1 MSAAPQPIF
10 TAPFDAV
17 AERYD
22 ETFTSSIIGRA
33 QRAMVWKELEKT
45 FRAGDRVL
53 EIGCGTGADAC
64 FLADRGVYVTATDA
78 SAQMIEV
85 TSRRIRTNGLDNF
98 AHPHVLPAENISL
111 LGTTEPFEGALSN
124 FGALNCVNDL
134 QQLAA
139 DLAGFLR
146 PGAKVFLCW
155 MGPYC
160 VWEMLS
166 YALKGNWTKAFR
178 RLRRKG
184 VTAKLTDGALI
195 HVQYPSADSLVRCFA
210 PWFRLRSLQGVGIAV
225 PPSYIEPW
233 AQRHPRLLQF
243 FERIDSRINRW
254 PGVRLLGDHILVCLE
269 RRVD

>member
-33 QRAMVWKELEKT
+33 QRAVVWKELEKT

-98 AHPHVLPAENISL
+98 AHPRVLP
-111 LGTTEPFEGALSN
+111 G
-124 FGALNCVNDL
+124 
-134 QQLAA
+134 
-139 DLAGFLR
+139 
-146 PGAKVFLCW
+146 
-155 MGPYC
+155 
-160 VWEMLS
+160 
-166 YALKGNWTKAFR
+166 
-178 RLRRKG
+178 RKH
-184 VTAKLTDGALI
+184 L
-195 HVQYPSADSLVRCFA
+195 LVR
-210 PWFRLRSLQGVGIAV
+210 
-225 PPSYIEPW
+225 
-233 AQRHPRLLQF
+233 
-243 FERIDSRINRW
+243 NN
-254 PGVRLLGDHILVCLE
+254 
-269 RRVD
+269 

>member
-33 QRAMVWKELEKT
+33 QRAMVWKEIEKT

-64 FLADRGVYVTATDA
+64 FLADRGIYVTATDA

-85 TSRRIRTNGLDNF
+85 TSCRIRTNRLDNF
-98 AHPHVLPAENISL
+98 VHPRVLPAENISL
-111 LGTTEPFEGALSN
+111 LRTTQPFEGALSN

-155 MGPYC
+155 MGP
-160 VWEMLS
+160 
-166 YALKGNWTKAFR
+166 F
-178 RLRRKG
+178 
-184 VTAKLTDGALI
+184 
-195 HVQYPSADSLVRCFA
+195 
-210 PWFRLRSLQGVGIAV
+210 
-225 PPSYIEPW
+225 
-233 AQRHPRLLQF
+233 
-243 FERIDSRINRW
+243 
-254 PGVRLLGDHILVCLE
+254 
-269 RRVD
+269 